1 LAHRWGD
8 LARQCLRAEGKD
20 ALMRRRLLVTAT
32 VAVTMT
38 VLSVFP
44 APVAAQDQSNNPEE
58 LNRKYQ
64 DALAQ
69 LKSAQDRKNEL
80 AAENEKLKASVAD
93 LEKQLNEANRQA
105 ATFAEQTF
113 RLRSHYAAWHAF
125 LRRYPVLLEKWKL
138 FIESDPLAVPSEL
151 PDMVDP
157 QASLKPE

>member
-1 LAHRWGD
+1 
-8 LARQCLRAEGKD
+8 
-20 ALMRRRLLVTAT
+20 MRRFCVWAVVVTTVVTAL
-32 VAVTMT
+32 AASPSQS
-38 VLSVFP
+38 L
-44 APVAAQDQSNNPEE
+44 AQDQPNNNPEE

-80 AAENEKLKASVAD
+80 AAENEKLNARVGD
-93 LEKQLNEANRQA
+93 LEKQLEEAKRTA

-138 FIESDPLAVPSEL
+138 FIEADPLAIPSTF
-151 PDMVDP
+151 
-157 QASLKPE
+157 PEILE